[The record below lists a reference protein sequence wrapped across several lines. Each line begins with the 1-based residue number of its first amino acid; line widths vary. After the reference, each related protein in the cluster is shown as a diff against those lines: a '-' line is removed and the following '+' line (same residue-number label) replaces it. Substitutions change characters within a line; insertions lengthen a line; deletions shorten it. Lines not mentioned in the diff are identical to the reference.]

1 MLPNQ
6 TGVPLPDVLQS
17 QSADQV
23 VVKEDTGF
31 IAGTKQG
38 GWVAPAQETRV
49 PKGFPGRLFKGN
61 SGARIAGRVIRLWTL
76 FRLFGGEGD
85 VWRI

>member
-61 SGARIAGRVIRLWTL
+61 GGAVGRGLRGV
-76 FRLFGGEGD
+76 
-85 VWRI
+85 